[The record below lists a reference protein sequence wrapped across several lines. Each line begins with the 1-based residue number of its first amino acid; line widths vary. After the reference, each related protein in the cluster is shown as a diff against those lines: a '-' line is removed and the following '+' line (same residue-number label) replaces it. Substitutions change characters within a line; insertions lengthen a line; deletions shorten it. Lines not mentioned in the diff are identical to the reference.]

1 MFIQSMN
8 DYNIISISHTDLAV
22 DITVELECQIRYW
35 VIYEIPLQE
44 IKIFKMLLNRLSDS
58 IIINKEKCVIQFY
71 NTDYFLYFGNTLEFR
86 IQDIH
91 KINAR
96 NDNTICN
103 EIKKSPN
110 NEIVF
115 SFNENVFTFL
125 IFGGPI

>member
-1 MFIQSMN
+1 MFTQSMN

-22 DITVELECQIRYW
+22 DITVELECQITYLF
-35 VIYEIPLQE
+35 IY
-44 IKIFKMLLNRLSDS
+44 KIIRTSIMQLRL
-58 IIINKEKCVIQFY
+58 IICISVN
-71 NTDYFLYFGNTLEFR
+71 DTLEFR

-115 SFNENVFTFL
+115 SFNKNVFIFL